1 MTVFRSIKTKILV
14 SHIGLVLLICGLLGI
29 SSYALLIDSLMKTQQ
44 KHLKNI
50 AWDQAEKLGYIIK
63 NKEEKFRTI
72 AMSEAV
78 EAYSREYQ
86 EPVLIQHFNNFM
98 DEFPMLAYIREDG
111 LEEMKLVNGH
121 ERPERLSD
129 ISNSFLFDE
138 ATWEPNKVVTLFPSS
153 GTDPA
158 ELMIQFA
165 FCRHSFFE
173 EFEGLIV
180 GGIPLV
186 DFLINIGEFKFEETG
201 FMILMDSKG
210 AILSHPSKGK
220 ILQLMRTD
228 DFHSDEVATRAKEM
242 KSGFDRATLLGVDGF
257 VAYYPV
263 PGRNLT
269 VMATLPYQTFMGPPN
284 NLKKIV
290 FYIFLTVLLAAVV
303 LSLFL
308 SRGIT
313 NPILQLSHATSIL
326 AKGDLQHKVDIKSRD
341 EIGVLAE
348 SFNSM
353 TRDLNDAII
362 SRDKEIL
369 ERKRTEKEKKK
380 LEIQV
385 QRAQKMEALGTLAG
399 GVAHDLNNIL
409 GAIIGYPE
417 LLLLELPADSKLRKP
432 LLTIQ
437 HSGEK
442 AATIVQDLLTLA
454 RRGVMASKI
463 LNLSSIIEDYL
474 KSPEHKNLL
483 SHHPQVTFDS
493 HFEPNLLD
501 ISGSA
506 VHLSK
511 TVMNLIFNAAEAMP
525 AGGKIDIST
534 DNKYVDMPITG
545 YDHVEEGEY
554 VTFTVSDTGIGISA
568 NDLGRIF
575 EPFYTKKVMGRSGTG
590 LGMAVVWGTV
600 KDHNGYICVQSTEGE
615 GTTFILYFPVSRQEI
630 TADNIKLLQQDY
642 MGHGE
647 SILVVDD
654 IAEQRELAY
663 QMLTK
668 LGYSVTTVA
677 SGEEAV
683 AYYKKNTADLLI
695 LDMIM
700 DPGIDGL
707 ETYIQILQLQPVQ
720 KAVIV
725 SGFSETDRVR
735 EAERLGVGSYVL
747 KPYDLEKIGMAV
759 SAELSK
765 S

>member
-1 MTVFRSIKTKILV
+1 
-14 SHIGLVLLICGLLGI
+14 
-29 SSYALLIDSLMKTQQ
+29 MKTQQ

-50 AWDQAEKLGYIIK
+50 ARDQAEKLGYLIQY
-63 NKEEKFRTI
+63 KEEKFRAI
-72 AMSEAV
+72 AMSEAI
-78 EAYSREYQ
+78 ESYSMEYQ

-98 DEFPMLAYIREDG
+98 DEFPMLAYVRNDG

-121 ERPERLSD
+121 ERPEQLSN
-129 ISNSFLFDE
+129 IGKTILFDE
-138 ATWEPNKVVTLFPSS
+138 ATWEPNKVFILFPSS

-158 ELMIQFA
+158 EMSVQFA
-165 FCRHSFFE
+165 FCRQNFFE

-180 GGIPLV
+180 GGIPMI
-186 DFLINIGEFKFEETG
+186 DFLKNIDEFKFEETG
-201 FMILMDSKG
+201 FVILMDSKG
-210 AILSHPSKGK
+210 TILSHSSRGK
-220 ILQLMRTD
+220 TLQLMKAD
-228 DFHSDEVATRAKEM
+228 DPHSDEVATLAKEM

-257 VAYYPV
+257 VAYSPV

-284 NLKKIV
+284 NLRNMV
-290 FYIFLTVLLAAVV
+290 FFISIIVLLVAVV

-313 NPILQLSHATSIL
+313 NPILQLSHATSLL
-326 AKGDLQHKVDIKSRD
+326 AKGDLQHAVAIRSMD
-341 EIGVLAE
+341 ELGALAE

-353 TRDLNDAII
+353 AMDLNDAIM

-369 ERKRTEKEKKK
+369 ERKRAEKERKK

-385 QRAQKMEALGTLAG
+385 QRAQRMEALGTLAA

-409 GAIIGYPE
+409 GAIVGYPE
-417 LLLLELPADSKLRKP
+417 LLLLDLPADSKLRKP
-432 LLTIQ
+432 LLAIQ

-442 AATIVQDLLTLA
+442 AATIVRDLLTLA
-454 RRGVMASKI
+454 RRGVITTKM
-463 LNLSSIIEDYL
+463 LNLNSVVEDYL

-483 SHHPQVTFDS
+483 LLHPRVTFDV
-493 HFEPNLLD
+493 HLEPNLLN
-501 ISGSA
+501 IFGSA

-511 TVMNLIFNAAEAMP
+511 TVMNLILNAAEAMP
-525 AGGKIDIST
+525 TGGKIAIST
-534 DNKYVDMPITG
+534 DNKYVDRPITG
-545 YDHVEEGEY
+545 YDNVEEGEY
-554 VTFTVSDTGIGISA
+554 VTLTISDTGIGISA
-568 NDLGRIF
+568 KDLGMIF
-575 EPFYTKKVMGRSGTG
+575 EPFYSKKVMGKSGTG
-590 LGMAVVWGTV
+590 LGTSVVWGVV
-600 KDHNGYICVQSTEGE
+600 KDHNGYIHVQSTEGE
-615 GTTFILYFPVSRQEI
+615 GTTFILYFPVARQEI
-630 TADNIKLLQQDY
+630 SADNIKLSSQDY

-654 IAEQRELAY
+654 IAEQRELAC
-663 QMLTK
+663 QMLTT

-683 AYYKKNTADLLI
+683 AYYKENKADLLI

-707 ETYIQILQLQPVQ
+707 ETYKQILQLQPAQ

-725 SGFSETDRVR
+725 SGFSETHRVA
-735 EAERLGVGSYVL
+735 EAESLGAGSYVM

-759 SAELSK
+759 KAELSRLN
-765 S
+765 

>member
-1 MTVFRSIKTKILV
+1 MP
-14 SHIGLVLLICGLLGI
+14 
-29 SSYALLIDSLMKTQQ
+29 YLIDSLMKTQQ
-44 KHLKNI
+44 KHLENI
-50 AWDQAEKLGYIIK
+50 ARDQAENLWYIIK

-78 EAYSREYQ
+78 EAYSREYL

-129 ISNSFLFDE
+129 IGNTFLFDE

-153 GTDPA
+153 GTDHA
-158 ELMIQFA
+158 DMAVQFA
-165 FCRHSFFE
+165 FCRHNFFG

-186 DFLINIGEFKFEETG
+186 DFLDNIDEFKFEETG
-201 FMILMDSKG
+201 FMTLMDSKG
-210 AILSHPSKGK
+210 AILSHPSKVK
-220 ILQLMRTD
+220 TLELMWAND
-228 DFHSDEVATRAKEM
+228 SHSDEVATRAKKME
-242 KSGFDRATLLGVDGF
+242 SGFDRATLLGVDGF
-257 VAYYPV
+257 VAYSPV

-269 VMATLPYQTFMGPPN
+269 VMATLPYQTFIGPPN

-308 SRGIT
+308 SSGIT
-313 NPILQLSHATSIL
+313 KPILQLSHATSLL
-326 AKGDLQHKVDIKSRD
+326 AKGDLQHMVDIKSRD

-353 TRDLNDAII
+353 TRDLNEAII

-369 ERKRTEKEKKK
+369 ERKRAEEERKK
-380 LEIQV
+380 LEVQV

-417 LLLLELPADSKLRKP
+417 LLLIELPADSKLRKP

-454 RRGVMASKI
+454 RRGVIASEL
-463 LNLSSIIEDYL
+463 LNLNCIIEGYL

-483 SHHPQVTFDS
+483 SRHPQATFDI
-493 HFEPNLLD
+493 HLEPNLLD

-525 AGGKIDIST
+525 AGGKIHIST
-534 DNKYVDMPITG
+534 DNKYVDRPITG

-554 VTFTVSDTGIGISA
+554 VTFTVSDTGIGIAA

-600 KDHNGYICVQSTEGE
+600 KDHNGYISVQSTEGE
-615 GTTFILYFPVSRQEI
+615 GTTFTLYFPVTRREI

-654 IAEQRELAY
+654 IDQQRELAY
-663 QMLTK
+663 LMLTK
-668 LGYSVTTVA
+668 LEYSVTTVA

-700 DPGIDGL
+700 DPDIDGL
-707 ETYIQILQLQPVQ
+707 ETYKQIL
-720 KAVIV
+720 
-725 SGFSETDRVR
+725 
-735 EAERLGVGSYVL
+735 
-747 KPYDLEKIGMAV
+747 
-759 SAELSK
+759 
-765 S
+765 

>member
-1 MTVFRSIKTKILV
+1 MFRSIKTKILV
-14 SHIGLVLLICGLLGI
+14 SHIGLVLLICGLLGV

-44 KHLKNI
+44 KHLENI
-50 AWDQAEKLGYIIK
+50 ARDQAEKLWYIIK

-86 EPVLIQHFNNFM
+86 EPVLIQHFNSFM
-98 DEFPMLAYIREDG
+98 DEFPMLAYVREDG

-129 ISNSFLFDE
+129 IGNTFLFDE

-153 GTDPA
+153 STDPA
-158 ELMIQFA
+158 ELVIQFA
-165 FCRHSFFE
+165 FCRHNFFG

-180 GGIPLV
+180 GGIPLI
-186 DFLINIGEFKFEETG
+186 DFLKNLGEFKFEETG
-201 FMILMDSKG
+201 FIILMDSKG
-210 AILSHPSKGK
+210 AILSHPSKVK
-220 ILQLMRTD
+220 TLQLMRAND
-228 DFHSDEVATRAKEM
+228 SHSDEVATRAKEM
-242 KSGFDRATLLGVDGF
+242 ESGFDRATLLGVDGF
-257 VAYYPV
+257 VAYSPV

-303 LSLFL
+303 FALFL

-313 NPILQLSHATSIL
+313 KPILQLSRATSFL
-326 AKGDLQHKVDIKSRD
+326 AKGDLQHMVDIKSRD

-362 SRDKEIL
+362 SRDKEML
-369 ERKRTEKEKKK
+369 ERKRAEEERKK

-399 GVAHDLNNIL
+399 GVAHDLNNML
-409 GAIIGYPE
+409 GAIVGYPE
-417 LLLLELPADSKLRKP
+417 LLLLELPADSKMRKP
-432 LLTIQ
+432 LLAIQ

-454 RRGVMASKI
+454 RRGVIASKI
-463 LNLSSIIEDYL
+463 LNLNSIIEDYL

-483 SHHPQVTFDS
+483 SHHPQATFAI
-493 HFEPNLLD
+493 HLEPNLLD
-501 ISGSA
+501 ISGST

-511 TVMNLIFNAAEAMP
+511 TIVNLILNAAEAMP

-534 DNKYVDMPITG
+534 DNKYVDRPITG
-545 YDHVEEGEY
+545 YNHVEEGEY

-600 KDHNGYICVQSTEGE
+600 KDHNGYISVQSSEGE
-615 GTTFILYFPVSRQEI
+615 GATFILYFPVTRREI

-663 QMLTK
+663 LMLTK

-683 AYYKKNTADLLI
+683 DYYMKNTADLLI

-707 ETYIQILQLQPVQ
+707 DTYKQILQLQPAQ

-759 SAELSK
+759 RNELSRLN
-765 S
+765 